1 MNTEEL
7 IPHPIRYTFAKN
19 LRKIRRMKDISQESL
34 AFDAGISRAYLSEI
48 EGGKRAV
55 SIDVMGKI
63 ADALEINLTL
73 LIRTDDLVENFLK
86 ENHSFKTKA

>member
-7 IPHPIRYTFAKN
+7 TPHPIRYTFAKN

-63 ADALEINLTL
+63 ADALNVNLTL
-73 LIRTDDLVENFLK
+73 LLRTDDIIGNFLK
-86 ENHSFKTKA
+86 EENFLSVKA